1 MSRDVEQAGADAG
14 RGEATTS
21 PFSNPASAAGDG
33 AAAYVRALLGLL
45 GDRDP
50 LEVWREQ
57 PGAIEELTRD
67 LSDEQARLP
76 EREGKWS
83 IIQVVSHLADSE
95 VVYAY
100 RARLTVAHDTPEIQG
115 YDQDLWATR
124 LHYLEESLA
133 DSVADLRAM
142 RMRNLRFVR
151 RLSNAELDRVGMHN
165 ERGPESVR
173 MLVKLMA
180 GHDLLHRAQIRRIR
194 AAHGWMT

>member
-1 MSRDVEQAGADAG
+1 MSAPVEPAGGDA
-14 RGEATTS
+14 RRSNQMTS
-21 PFSNPASAAGDG
+21 PFSNPASSAGDA

-50 LEVWREQ
+50 LAVWREQ
-57 PGAIEELTRD
+57 PSAIEELTRG

-83 IIQVVSHLADSE
+83 IIQVVGHLADSE

-100 RARLTVAHDTPEIQG
+100 RARLIVAHDTPPIQG

-124 LHYLEESLA
+124 LHYAEERLA
-133 DSVADLRAM
+133 DRVADLRAM
-142 RMRNLRFVR
+142 RVRNLRFVQ
-151 RLSNAELDRVGMHN
+151 RLSDAELDRVGLHN

-173 MLVKLMA
+173 MLVKLLA

>member
-1 MSRDVEQAGADAG
+1 MSAQVEPAGGDAG
-14 RGEATTS
+14 RSKQTAS
-21 PFSNPASAAGDG
+21 PFSNPASSAGD
-33 AAAYVRALLGLL
+33 AAQAYVRALLGLL

-57 PGAIEELTRD
+57 PAAVEALTRD
-67 LSDEQARLP
+67 LSDAQARVP

-83 IIQVVSHLADSE
+83 IIQVVGHLADSE

-100 RARLTVAHDTPEIQG
+100 RARLTVAHDKPEIHG

-124 LHYLEESLA
+124 LHYGEESLA

-142 RMRNLRFVR
+142 RMRNLRFVQ
-151 RLSNAELDRVGMHN
+151 RLSDAELDRVGMHN

-173 MLVKLMA
+173 TLVKLMA
-180 GHDLLHRAQIRRIR
+180 GHDLLHLAQIRRIR
-194 AAHGWMT
+194 AAHGWMP